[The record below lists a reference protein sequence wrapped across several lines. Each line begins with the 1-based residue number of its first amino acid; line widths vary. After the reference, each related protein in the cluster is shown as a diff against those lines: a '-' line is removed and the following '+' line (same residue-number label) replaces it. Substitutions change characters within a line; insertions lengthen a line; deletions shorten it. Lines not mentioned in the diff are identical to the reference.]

1 MAAAAVVTAPTVAG
15 AAAANSGMSPRK
27 SIMTNVSTIKK
38 PKRNKAKENL
48 RTTLMLT
55 IVCVL
60 FLITEFPQSIIIF
73 LSIIKGKD
81 FYANVYMPLGDLF
94 DTVALT
100 NNSINFFLY
109 CAMSRAFRNT
119 FYNTMVSLWC
129 CKFYKRFFVKES
141 SVNSCRPRRPTNLN
155 SANFSLFTATACGQ
169 NNLGGSKPSSKN
181 LANSG
186 GKADLIAG
194 ANQIE
199 AKSAGGKSEAVA
211 VPSVHDVVED
221 GQLMPEMLVN
231 SSSGYYN
238 PDDERSGFLAAAS
251 LSMAEN
257 SAIRKSVVNFKYEH
271 DYDDE
276 CDDDDED
283 NEEEGD
289 YDENEIWKISA
300 LLFFLQPALSKF
312 FNLA

>member
-1 MAAAAVVTAPTVAG
+1 MTRYFNQPLDQRRSVDRAAMAAAAVVTAPTVA

-27 SIMTNVSTIKK
+27 SIMTNISTIKK

-60 FLITEFPQSIIIF
+60 FLITEFPQSILIF
-73 LSIIKGKD
+73 LSIVKGKD
-81 FYANVYMPLGDLF
+81 FYANVYMPLGDLI
-94 DTVALT
+94 DMVALT

-141 SVNSCRPRRPTNLN
+141 STNSCRPRRPTNVN

-169 NNLGGSKPSSKN
+169 NNVGGSKPSSKN

-186 GKADLIAG
+186 GKTDLIAG
-194 ANQIE
+194 ANQFE
-199 AKSAGGKSEAVA
+199 GKNAGG
-211 VPSVHDVVED
+211 VPSVHDGAED
-221 GQLMPEMLVN
+221 GLLIAETLVN

-257 SAIRKSVVNFKYEH
+257 SAVRKSVVNFKYEH

-276 CDDDDED
+276 CDDDED
-283 NEEEGD
+283 NGEEGD
-289 YDENEIWKISA
+289 YDENEI
-300 LLFFLQPALSKF
+300 
-312 FNLA
+312 